1 VRRVIAIASLCSV
14 LALVHAGAQTPV
26 TDKQKPPDDATFA
39 KHVEAM
45 VKAWGD
51 LGWFSGAVL
60 VARGDRTVARTA
72 AGMASAELEVPNT
85 PDTRFRIGSL
95 SQVFTSAA
103 ILKLQEQGK
112 LSVDDPLG
120 RHMTEWP
127 QAHKTLTI
135 EQLLINRSGM
145 TDVSQLSEF
154 TRTIAVPRKL
164 EELVAMILSE
174 PIKGK
179 PGEPGGSSNSNFHL
193 LAALVEQVSGAKFHD
208 FLQREFFEP
217 LGLKNTG
224 YDDPFRVI
232 DGRAEGLSRSNNRL
246 TKASWFH
253 MANAIGSA
261 DLSSTVDDVHK
272 FVRALATSRVL
283 RAASIE
289 RMTKVPA
296 PASQSATP
304 GAPSTGYGLRVV
316 QGPPVAWTTQG
327 FINGGVSNLQYI
339 PETETTIL
347 VLSNVTGS
355 VEVSVIARHIAR
367 VAAGAAPYLPSR
379 RTGSTPRPEDVAL
392 AVGTWEIPG
401 AFFIGPSGVRQPL
414 QLIVKQEGDR
424 VLVSQTGS
432 REEAWLSDA
441 PGHLFH
447 PYSDQQIIV
456 DAATPG
462 QVTYV
467 SWGGRSTVKRVP

>member
-1 VRRVIAIASLCSV
+1 
-14 LALVHAGAQTPV
+14 LVQVGAQTPV
-26 TDKQKPPDDATFA
+26 SDKAMPPNDATFG

-60 VARGDRTVARTA
+60 VARGDRVVARTA
-72 AGMASAELEVPNT
+72 AGMASAELKVPNT
-85 PDTRFRIGSL
+85 ADMRYRIGSL

-103 ILKLQEQGK
+103 VLKLQEQGK
-112 LSVDDPLG
+112 LSVDDPVG
-120 RHMTEWP
+120 KHMTEWP
-127 QAHKTLTI
+127 EAHRKLTI

-164 EELVAMILSE
+164 DEIVTMILSE

-179 PGEPGGSSNSNFHL
+179 PGEPGGSINSNFHL
-193 LAALVEQVSGAKFHD
+193 LAALIEKVSSTKFHY

-224 YDDPFRVI
+224 YDDPSRI
-232 DGRAEGLSRSNNRL
+232 IESRAEGLSRSSNRV
-246 TKASWFH
+246 TNAPWFH

-283 RAASIE
+283 SAASIQ
-289 RMTKVPA
+289 RMTNVPP

-347 VLSNVTGS
+347 LLSNVTGS
-355 VEVSVIARHIAR
+355 IEVSVIARHIAR
-367 VAAGAAPYLPSR
+367 VAGGAPPYLPVR
-379 RTGSTPRPEDVAL
+379 RTGSKPRAEDVAL

-414 QLIVKQEGDR
+414 QLIVKQDGDR
-424 VLVSQTGS
+424 VLVNQTGS

-441 PGHLFH
+441 PGQLFH
-447 PYSDQQIIV
+447 PYSDQQLIV
-456 DAATPG
+456 DSTTPG
-462 QVTYV
+462 QITYV
-467 SWGGRSTVKRVP
+467 SWGGKSVVKRAQ